1 MYWWIVTA
9 VVAMFGLGAA
19 LGAPWLPTR
28 RRETDTALDLLALEP
43 GQTVI
48 DLGSGTGDFL
58 RGAAQRGVYGIG
70 YEINP
75 ILCAWSLVRTW
86 PWRKKVTIHCR
97 NYWHVELPE
106 CDGVYVFLI
115 KRYMPKLDRKLIS
128 ELSPGTSVVSYAF
141 PVPDREAR
149 TEQQGLYLY
158 NY

>member
-1 MYWWIVTA
+1 MYWWIVTT
-9 VVAMFGLGAA
+9 VVAMFGLGAV

-28 RRETDTALDLLALEP
+28 RRETATALDLLALEP

-75 ILCAWSLVRTW
+75 LLYVWSLVRTW
-86 PWRKKVTIHCR
+86 PWRKQVTIHCR
-97 NYWHVELPE
+97 NYWRVELPE

-115 KRYMPKLDRKLIS
+115 KRYMPKLDRKLVS

-141 PVPDREAR
+141 PVPDCEAR
-149 TEQQGLYLY
+149 AEQQGLYLY